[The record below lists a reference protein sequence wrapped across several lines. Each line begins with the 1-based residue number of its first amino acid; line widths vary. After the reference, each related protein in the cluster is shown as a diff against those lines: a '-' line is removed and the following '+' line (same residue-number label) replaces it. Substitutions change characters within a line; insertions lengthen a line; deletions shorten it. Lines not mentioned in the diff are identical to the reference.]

1 MGNVPKKKPAA
12 TSAPAKGAPKA
23 DKKPAPKKK

>member
-1 MGNVPKKKPAA
+1 MGNDPKKKPAA
-12 TSAPAKGAPKA
+12 PATPSKSAPQA